1 MNYLV
6 GFLSP
11 YLIAFVA
18 ALLIAHIIKY
28 IIDVANKTAV
38 DPLHQLF
45 MTGGMPSAH
54 AATVMSVWVVILLKD
69 GPSSGLFGLATV
81 LAAIILLD
89 AIKVRRSS
97 GEQGLA
103 LTALIK
109 EQDSKV
115 HLPRVAQGHT
125 PLQVAVGTLIGLAI
139 GVLVCVFVK

>member
-1 MNYLV
+1 MSYLV

-18 ALLIAHIIKY
+18 ALIVAHIIKY
-28 IIDVANKTAV
+28 IVDLANHTAV
-38 DPLHQLF
+38 DPLHQLV

-54 AATVMSVWVVILLKD
+54 AATIMSVWVVILLKD

-81 LAAIILLD
+81 VAAIILLD

-103 LTALIK
+103 LTALMK
-109 EQDSKV
+109 EQHSKV
-115 HLPRVAQGHT
+115 PLPRVAQGHT
-125 PLQVAVGTLIGLAI
+125 PLQVAVGTLLGLIIGT
-139 GVLVCVFVK
+139 LVYSLVK